1 MKKFTTLMLC
11 IILLFST
18 NLLFADDGFDS
29 LFTDI
34 AEGGNSSA
42 LEITG
47 LSNLEIY
54 ASLNSSKTVLTNYN
68 LNLNLAYEGTNS
80 NFNGKIKLNTL
91 TLESNPLN
99 IIDELNYTFYSDNF
113 VIQAGKT
120 KLVWGRGDKL
130 HVLDSFNANDYSLF
144 ILPDYLDRRVA
155 LPMLS
160 VSYNSLSS
168 LSLQAVWTPS
178 MTADILPLEGAWTID
193 EASSLYALCEGY
205 VKTQAKNAYASTYS
219 STLSSLMAAGL
230 TQEMAN
236 PTALLAANEASLEIV
251 NQYSDEE
258 AFLPDTST
266 LDYGQYGLRLT
277 GTVGSFDLGAQYY
290 LGHYKTPS
298 VEYQLAQDVY
308 GNTEVN
314 NLSLSYDKLSIF
326 GLDGE
331 KVIGAFNLRGEL
343 AYYMTEDTEGS
354 NPSIHNPSLQYLLGC
369 DVSLPFNE
377 LDLNVQVI
385 GSYTLFNDKIVSPL
399 DIEYEEDRNA
409 LSNKVVAQLSDSW
422 KNETIKTKIAGIW
435 NIEKGDVVVMPTV
448 DYVFDDSFTISLTGA
463 LIYELKENGEFSEF
477 EDTDFIKLKTSYS
490 F

>member
-18 NLLFADDGFDS
+18 NLIFADDGFDS
-29 LFTDI
+29 LFTDFDDV
-34 AEGGNSSA
+34 ENSSA

-47 LSNLEIY
+47 LSNLTVF
-54 ASLNSSKTVLTNYN
+54 ASLNSSKAVFSNYN
-68 LNLNLAYEGTNS
+68 INLNLAYEGTNS
-80 NFNGKIKLNTL
+80 NFSGKLKLNPL

-99 IIDELNYTFYSDNF
+99 IIDELNYTYYLDDF
-113 VIQAGKT
+113 VFQTGKT
-120 KLVWGRGDKL
+120 KMVWGRGDKL

-144 ILPDYLDRRVA
+144 ILPDYLDRRIA

-178 MTADILPLEGAWTID
+178 MTADLIPLEGPWAMD
-193 EASSLYALCEGY
+193 EASSLYSLCEGY
-205 VKTQAKNAYASTYS
+205 VKTLAKNTYSSTYS

-230 TQEMAN
+230 TQDQAN

-251 NQYSDEE
+251 NKYSGQQ

-266 LDYGQYGLRLT
+266 LEYGQYGLRLT
-277 GTVGSFDLGAQYY
+277 GTVGSVDLGAQYY

-298 VEYQLAQDVY
+298 VSYQLSQDAY
-308 GNTEVN
+308 GNTDVN

-331 KVIGAFNLRGEL
+331 TVIGAFNLRGEL
-343 AYYMTEDTEGS
+343 AYYMTEDTEGTEV
-354 NPSIHNPSLQYLLGC
+354 SIHNPSLQYLTGA

-377 LDLNVQVI
+377 LDLNIQVI
-385 GSYTLFNDKIVSPL
+385 GSYTLFNDKIISPL
-399 DIEYEEDRNA
+399 DIEYEEDRKA

-422 KNETIKTKIAGIW
+422 KNETIKTKVAGIW
-435 NIEKGDVVVMPTV
+435 NIEKGDVVVMPTF
-448 DYVFDDSFTISLTGA
+448 DYVFDDCLTISLSGA
-463 LIYELKENGEFSEF
+463 LIYELKDNGEFSEF
-477 EDTDFIKLKTSYS
+477 ENNDFIKLKTSYS